1 MKPKRKT
8 QIINREHWLNE
19 AIQLLHPK
27 FTEQKL
33 PLPQVHVSIGF
44 PSRRA
49 TSLKNM
55 TIGQCFPMH
64 SSKDGAHQIFIH
76 PILGDTVLALATLQ
90 HEYLHASLELLDP
103 EYKGNPHQGKFA
115 AMYKKIGLEG
125 KPTHTRASPELVA
138 WYQKHVIKYIGE
150 IPHPT
155 LTVMDLQKV
164 KKKGCRQ
171 LKAQCPDPD
180 CGYTIRITR
189 KWIEFGMPVCP
200 CGEVFV
206 EA

>member
-1 MKPKRKT
+1 
-8 QIINREHWLNE
+8 
-19 AIQLLHPK
+19 
-27 FTEQKL
+27 
-33 PLPQVHVSIGF
+33 
-44 PSRRA
+44 
-49 TSLKNM
+49 
-55 TIGQCFPMH
+55 MH

-90 HEYLHASLELLDP
+90 HEYLHASLELFDP

-115 AMYKKIGLEG
+115 ATYKKIGLEG
-125 KPTHTRASPELVA
+125 KPTHTHASPELIA

-155 LTVMDLQKV
+155 LTAMDLQKV
-164 KKKGCRQ
+164 KKESCRQ
-171 LKAQCPDPD
+171 LKAQCPDLE

-189 KWIEFGMPVCP
+189 KWIEFGMPTCP